1 MIEVAK
7 RFVDEMIAHAR
18 EDDPDECCGALLGEN
33 DTVVALRRVTNTE
46 HSPYRYNMDPQE
58 FFKVYQEAEE
68 QGWGLWGFYHSH
80 THTQAYPS
88 QTDRNLAAWS
98 ESYYLIVSLEDK
110 EKPVVRAFS
119 IVDDEVTEEDLV
131 VTGGNKGG
139 TSATEPSQRA
149 VD

>member
-1 MIEVAK
+1 LIELDK
-7 RFVDEMIAHAR
+7 RFVDEMIVHAR

-33 DTVVALRRVTNTE
+33 DAVVALRRVTNTE

-68 QGWGLWGFYHSH
+68 KGWELWGFYHSH

-119 IVDDEVTEEDLV
+119 IVEDEVTEQELV
-131 VTGGNKGG
+131 VTGTEDGG
-139 TSATEPSQRA
+139 APTAEPSRQVA
-149 VD
+149 D